1 MVAFDFGSKNIKIAM
16 GSNKDKHICLEY
28 YEIIPCPKDAVVD
41 GKIYEKSKISE
52 ILKQFVKR
60 NKIKRQKIMLNISSG
75 ETILRTFDLPK
86 MEEKEL
92 KEAVK
97 FELEHLL
104 PEPIDHYVLDFNILE
119 EYQREIEDGEKI
131 SMIKVQIA
139 ALPKSIIVNYLT
151 NFKKAGLK
159 IDIIDIQSN
168 SINRL
173 FGSKKKYNNSF
184 KDQGILGKNIAV
196 IDLGNQKTTITILEF
211 GKVFLSRVI
220 YKGGRDITDIIAQ
233 TLKGDIEEAEKWKIS
248 HNFLTDDSYVEV
260 YSALKYYLED
270 FMMEIGNIIDYFVS
284 RSIQKRLDGIY
295 LIGGGAKAQG
305 ICQYFKN
312 YTNID
317 TKLGNCYTNIHVK
330 TKEEIFYGDFLYLC
344 DVIGI
349 LLRKE

>member
-1 MVAFDFGSKNIKIAM
+1 MIAFDFGSKNIKIAI
-16 GSNKDKHICLEY
+16 GSNKDKHLCLEY

-60 NKIKRQKIMLNISSG
+60 NKIKKQKIMLSISSG
-75 ETILRTFDLPK
+75 ETILRTFNLPK
-86 MEEKEL
+86 MEEREL
-92 KEAVK
+92 KGAVK

-104 PEPIDHYVLDFNILE
+104 PESIDSYVIDFNVLE

-139 ALPKSIIVNYLT
+139 ALPKSIVVDYLT

-168 SINRL
+168 GIARL
-173 FGSKKKYNNSF
+173 FGREEKYNNSF
-184 KDQGILGKNIAV
+184 KGQEILNKNIAV
-196 IDLGNQKTTITILEF
+196 IDLGNQKTTITIVES

-220 YKGGRDITDIIAQ
+220 YKGGRDITDIIAR
-233 TLKGDIEEAEKWKIS
+233 TLKGDMEEAEKWKIS
-248 HNFLTDDSYVEV
+248 HNFLTEDSHVEI
-260 YSALKYYLED
+260 YSALRYYLED
-270 FMMEIGNIIDYFVS
+270 FMMEFRNIIDYFVS
-284 RSIQKRLDGIY
+284 RGIEKRLDGIY

-317 TKLGNCYTNIHVK
+317 TKLRNCDENIYVK
-330 TKEEIFYGDFLYLC
+330 TNKKIFHEDFLYLC
-344 DVIGI
+344 DIIGI
-349 LLRKE
+349 LSRRE